1 MPREENSRVHLAG
14 EEEKMKSTV
23 KKALHNPQF
32 VLLLILAVILILIP
46 VFAPWIAPHDPIEND
61 YANTMIS
68 GSREYPFGTDQ
79 IGRCIL
85 SRLIW
90 GGRTSLLIVFVV
102 VAIVS
107 VIGIVLGVT
116 AGFTGGWVDMLI
128 TRFTD
133 IVMAVPSTVFII
145 ALVSVLGPSLRHT
158 VLAMSLV
165 GWTENCRVT
174 RALVMSAKE
183 NRFVEEARLGGLSR
197 GQVINRVIMPNVV
210 PYLIVNI
217 TQDIGSTL
225 LTLSGLSLL
234 GLSSQPP
241 TPEWGFM
248 LSEGRKFIQSA
259 PWLII
264 YPGLVIVL
272 HVIVFNLLGDTLR
285 DILDPRYEK
294 PEKKWRKIKKWA
306 QEN

>member
-1 MPREENSRVHLAG
+1 MNSTL
-14 EEEKMKSTV
+14 
-23 KKALHNPQF
+23 KKAFRNPQF
-32 VLLLILAVILILIP
+32 VILLILAVILILIP

-61 YANTMIS
+61 YANALIP
-68 GSREYPFGTDQ
+68 GSREYPLGTDQ
-79 IGRCIL
+79 IGRCLL

-90 GGRTSLLIVFVV
+90 GGRTSLLICFIV

-107 VIGIVLGVT
+107 AIGILLGVT
-116 AGFTGGWVDMLI
+116 AGFSGGWVDMLI

-145 ALVSVLGPSLRHT
+145 ALVSVLGPGLWNT

-174 RALVMSAKE
+174 RALVLSVKE
-183 NRFVEEARLGGLSR
+183 NRYVEEARLGGLPK
-197 GQVINRVIMPNVV
+197 GQIIHRVIMSNVI
-210 PYLIVNI
+210 PYLLVNI

-248 LSEGRKFIQSA
+248 LSEGRKYIQSA
-259 PWLII
+259 PWLIL

-272 HVIVFNLLGDTLR
+272 HVIVFNLLGDSLR
-285 DILDPRYEK
+285 DILDPRYQK
-294 PEKKWRKIKKWA
+294 HKKQRRRIKKWL

>member
-1 MPREENSRVHLAG
+1 
-14 EEEKMKSTV
+14 
-23 KKALHNPQF
+23 
-32 VLLLILAVILILIP
+32 
-46 VFAPWIAPHDPIEND
+46 
-61 YANTMIS
+61 MIS
-68 GSREYPFGTDQ
+68 GSREYPLGTDQ

-90 GGRTSLLIVFVV
+90 GGRTSLLIVFLV
-102 VAIVS
+102 VAIVA

-116 AGFTGGWVDMLI
+116 AGFLGGWVDMLI

-133 IVMAVPSTVFII
+133 IVMAVPQTVFII
-145 ALVSVLGPSLRHT
+145 ALVSVLGPSLKHT
-158 VLAMSLV
+158 ILAMSLV
-165 GWTENCRVT
+165 GWTENCRVA
-174 RALVMSAKE
+174 RALVLSVKE
-183 NRFVEEARLGGLSR
+183 NRYVEEARLGGLSR
-197 GQVINRVIMPNVV
+197 GQIISRVVMPNII

-264 YPGLVIVL
+264 YPGMVIVL
-272 HVIVFNLLGDTLR
+272 HVIVFNLLGDSLR
-285 DILDPRYEK
+285 DILDPRFEK
-294 PEKKWRKIKKWA
+294 PKKKWRKMKTWTEK
-306 QEN
+306 E